1 MRTIETNLYSFSE
14 LSDEAKENAI
24 ESVRNSYYEGND
36 FASWAIDNCSLL
48 EPLDSELSQLLGTA
62 YNFPLIENTREK
74 IYFDTDRNSFLD
86 CENAMKITND
96 KHFLLWLGIDTNIKG
111 LEDIEFNIFTPRG
124 KNSDTT
130 IEFDSYNSDCDYIVS
145 NAIDK
150 FNNHISD
157 CLDRIKND
165 IDYQYTDEAIEEEM
179 EANEYEFTEDGT
191 MY

>member
-14 LSDEAKENAI
+14 LSSEAKENAI
-24 ESVRNSYYEGND
+24 ESVRSSYYEDND
-36 FASWAIDNCSLL
+36 FAMWAIDDCSLL

-86 CENAMKITND
+86 VENAMKITND
-96 KHFLLWLGIDTNIKG
+96 KHFLLWLGIDT
-111 LEDIEFNIFTPRG
+111 EEEEFENVSYKIYTPNGR
-124 KNSDTT
+124 NSDTT
-130 IEFDSYNSDCDYIVS
+130 IEFEDFDSSFGDIIDD
-145 NAIDK
+145 AINK
-150 FNNHISD
+150 FNNHITD

-165 IDYQYTDEAIEEEM
+165 IEYRYTDEAIKEEI